1 MKVKELNK
9 EQLEEL
15 RLAMIFEDD
24 SKYNI
29 EHRPTDEEVFA
40 RFEDIDFVNDDFGC
54 SFGNL

>member
-15 RLAMIFEDD
+15 RFAMIFEDD
-24 SKYNI
+24 SKYDI
-29 EHRPTDEEVFA
+29 EHQPTDEEVFA

-54 SFGNL
+54 SFGK